1 MFDSIV
7 DMEIAIQNGNT
18 VRIKGKVA
26 NFLIN
31 PDASKVKIPADG
43 ALLMG
48 DNKTSEFFQENLGVV
63 FQGAGEY
70 EVKGAK
76 VTGVRV
82 ESDTVYTISI
92 DGVSVY
98 VGKASTTTK
107 AKDKLHE
114 HDLVLLEADEVLTQ
128 AVMGQLSPR
137 VSLFYG
143 EKAVET
149 LKSFGKEG
157 IEVSSRYSVTKDK
170 LPTETTF
177 VLLG

>member
-1 MFDSIV
+1 
-7 DMEIAIQNGNT
+7 MEIAIQNGNT
-18 VRIKGKVA
+18 VRIKGKLA
-26 NFLIN
+26 SFLVN
-31 PDASKVKIPADG
+31 PDASKVKAPADG
-43 ALLMG
+43 TLLMG

-82 ESDTVYTISI
+82 EADTVYTLSV

-98 VGKASTTTK
+98 AGKVSTTTK

-114 HDLVLLEADEVLTQ
+114 HDMVLLEADEVLTQ
-128 AVMGQLSPR
+128 AIMGQLSPR
-137 VSLFYG
+137 VILFYG
-143 EKAVET
+143 EKAAET
-149 LKSFGKEG
+149 VKSFGKEAV
-157 IEVSSRYSVTKDK
+157 EVSSKYAVTKDK
-170 LPTETTF
+170 LPLETVF